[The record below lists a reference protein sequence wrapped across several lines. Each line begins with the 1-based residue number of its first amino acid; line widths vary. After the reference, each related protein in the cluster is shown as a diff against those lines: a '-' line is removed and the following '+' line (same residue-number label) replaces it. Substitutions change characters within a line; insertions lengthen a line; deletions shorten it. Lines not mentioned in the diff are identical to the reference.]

1 MIYTV
6 TFNPAVDYFVRTG
19 DFAAGTVNRTL
30 DEDIF
35 FGGKGINV
43 SIMLGTLGV
52 ESVALGFIAGFT
64 GSAIEDGL
72 RGMGINTDFVHLQR
86 GFSRINV
93 KIKGNEETELN
104 GRGPEIDESALGR
117 LFEKLGKLEEGDVL
131 VLAGSVPA
139 SLPLDIYSRIMARL
153 SNRGVLFAVD
163 ASGSLL
169 RSVLPYK
176 PFLIK
181 PNHHE
186 LAEFFG
192 EKALSEKE
200 IIRLAGKLRDEGAQN
215 VLVSRAGDG
224 AILIDEDGNVHKS
237 DAVKGKVINSVG
249 AGDSMVA
256 GFLAGWLKTGDYA
269 SALALGA
276 AAGSATAFST
286 GIAGRELVE
295 NLSKSVNVRKIIDK
309 FDFLKYN

>member
-6 TFNPAVDYFVRTG
+6 TLNPAVDYFVHTS
-19 DFAAGTVNRTL
+19 DFTVGKVNRAIG
-30 DEDIF
+30 EDIF

-43 SIMLGTLGV
+43 SIMLRTLGV
-52 ESVALGFIAGFT
+52 ESAALGFVAGFT
-64 GSAIEDGL
+64 GAAIEEGV
-72 RGMGINTDFVHLQR
+72 RGMGINTDFVHLPC

-104 GRGPEIDESALGR
+104 GRGPEIGEAALDQ
-117 LFEKLGKLEEGDVL
+117 LFEKLDRLAEGDLL
-131 VLAGSVPA
+131 VLAGSVPEL
-139 SLPLDIYSRIMARL
+139 LPPDIYSRITARL
-153 SNRGVLFAVD
+153 SDRGVLFAVD

-169 RSVLPYK
+169 RSVLPHK

-186 LAEFFG
+186 LAELFG
-192 EKALSEKE
+192 KKALSEDD
-200 IIRLAGKLRDEGAQN
+200 IICLAGKLRDDGAQN

-224 AILIDEDGNVHKS
+224 AILLSGDGNVYKI

-256 GFLAGWLKTGDYA
+256 GFLAGWLKTGDYVR
-269 SALALGA
+269 ALALGA
-276 AAGSATAFST
+276 AAGSATAFSS
-286 GIAGRELVE
+286 GIAERELVE
-295 NLSKSVNVRKIIDK
+295 SLSKSVNVRKIIDK

>member
-6 TFNPAVDYFVRTG
+6 TFNPAVDYFVRTEK
-19 DFAAGTVNRTL
+19 FSAGTVNRAVG
-30 DEDIF
+30 EEIF

-43 SIMLGTLGV
+43 SIMLNTLGV
-52 ESVALGFIAGFT
+52 ESVALGFAAGFT
-64 GSAIEDGL
+64 GAAIEDGI
-72 RGMGINTDFVHLQR
+72 RRMGIKTDFVHLAR

-104 GRGPEIDESALGR
+104 GRGPEIDEAALGQ
-117 LFEKLGKLEEGDVL
+117 LFEKLDRLCEGDIL
-131 VLAGSVPA
+131 VLAGSVPE
-139 SLPLDIYSRIMARL
+139 SLPSDIYSRIMARL
-153 SNRGVLFAVD
+153 SGCGIRFAVD

-169 RSVLPYK
+169 RSVLPYS

-186 LAEFFG
+186 LGELFG
-192 EKALSEKE
+192 EKALSDEDVV
-200 IIRLAGKLRDEGAQN
+200 RLASKLRSEGAQN

-224 AILIDEDGNVHKS
+224 AILLDENAQTHKIS
-237 DAVKGKVINSVG
+237 AAKGTVVNSVG
-249 AGDSMVA
+249 AGDSMLA

-269 SALALGA
+269 QALALGA

-286 GIAGRELVE
+286 GIGSRKLVE
-295 NLSKSVNVRKIIDK
+295 KL
-309 FDFLKYN
+309 LK